1 MNNMTV
7 FFNRKHDGEK
17 RKELRN
23 NSPFC
28 ERLLWHYLK
37 NKQLGYR
44 FRRQF
49 GIDRYVVDFYC
60 PKLRLAIEIDGPTHE
75 LEKDKYRQGNIES
88 LGIRFIRFTNDQV
101 VLNINSVVEEIC
113 KQLLPLRRGE
123 SAYWR
128 KRGLI

>member
-1 MNNMTV
+1 MTV

-113 KQLLPLRRGE
+113 KQLLPLRRGD
-123 SAYWR
+123 
-128 KRGLI
+128 